1 MEMFYKI
8 LYIKF
13 LFFFLMVSNFIM
25 AQKPIKIKPEKKIYL
40 SVPEPS
46 DICLHPNGKSFF
58 IVSDNGFLYETD
70 LEGNTIREAAY
81 KGLDCEGV
89 YAEGK
94 FVYVVEEFSR
104 KIKVFDIENLELQRT
119 VSLEY
124 NGGRNAAYEA
134 FTFNPVKN
142 MFLLF
147 VEKNPIYMFELNQDL
162 QIINEYDL
170 SKVSRDIS
178 AATFY
183 KDHLWLLGDED
194 MTVYKLNPKTY
205 QVLNSWKIPVVNPEG
220 ITFDANGNLL
230 IISDDMQML
239 YYFKNPEN

>member
-1 MEMFYKI
+1 MFYRTI
-8 LYIKF
+8 NSAFVLTF
-13 LFFFLMVSNFIM
+13 LLVSNMIL

-40 SVPEPS
+40 SIPEPS
-46 DICLHPNGKSFF
+46 DICLHPNEKSFF
-58 IVSDNGFLYETD
+58 IVSDNGFLFETD
-70 LEGNTIREAAY
+70 LEGNTLRQAAY
-81 KGLDCEGV
+81 EGLDCEGV
-89 YAEGK
+89 HADEK

-119 VSLEY
+119 VSLDY

-134 FTFNPVKN
+134 FTFDSVKHV
-142 MFLLF
+142 FLLF

-162 QIINEYDL
+162 QKTNEYDL

-183 KDHLWLLGDED
+183 KDHLWLLGDEN

-220 ITFDANGNLL
+220 ITFDADGNLL

>member
-1 MEMFYKI
+1 MFYKI
-8 LYIKF
+8 IHSA
-13 LFFFLMVSNFIM
+13 FFFLCLLVSNFIL

-46 DICLHPNGKSFF
+46 DICLHPNGKSLF
-58 IVSDNGFLYETD
+58 IVSDNGFLFETD
-70 LEGNTIREAAY
+70 LDGNTIRTADY

-89 YAEGK
+89 HANEK

-104 KIKVFDIENLELQRT
+104 KIRVFDIENLERQKT
-119 VSLEY
+119 VYLEY

-134 FTFNPVKN
+134 LTFNPVRN
-142 MFLLF
+142 VFLLF

-162 QIINEYDL
+162 QKINEYDL
-170 SKVSRDIS
+170 SKVSKDIS

-183 KDHLWLLGDED
+183 QNHLWLLGDEES
-194 MTVYKLNPKTY
+194 TVYKLNPKTY
-205 QVLNSWKIPVVNPEG
+205 QVLSSWKLPVVNPEG
-220 ITFDANGNLL
+220 LTFDSKGNLL
-230 IISDDMQML
+230 IISDDMQLL